1 MSIIPLLS
9 VDGGGIR
16 GIIPGRVLEYL
27 ETQLGTPIQSQFY
40 MSAGASAG
48 GLIVAATSLVDGKPI
63 LTAGEAKNLFIK
75 EGPEIFRK
83 GFLSRTFNVDLPNL
97 FMTKYDGK
105 HLDHVLRETFGDL
118 KLSDLNNDLLVS
130 SYDIVR
136 RKEKLFKSWEAQGNF
151 TNPTDRE
158 QGTNPRSKDYT
169 LFDVTRA
176 TSSAQSYFN
185 VHTAHNMLGE
195 PAHLIDGGNFANN
208 PALMLYADAVRRF
221 GDTHQYVVLSL
232 GSGETERPLDVN
244 ALRNAGI
251 IRWAS
256 PTVGINL
263 GSMRSHD
270 YIMRT
275 LLHKDYIRMQ
285 TDLRR
290 QSPDKP
296 GPSDDFDDAS
306 RENIARLEERAEEL
320 VKAEK
325 NRLDCFVEFLHAN
338 THKTQAELQDE
349 QEHCEKTSPRPS
361 AACDP
366 STLPEPGSIS

>member
-27 ETQLGTPIQSQFY
+27 ETRLGAPIQTQFY

-48 GLIVAATSLVDGKPI
+48 GLIVASTSLVDGKPI
-63 LTAGEAKNLFIK
+63 LTAGEAKNLFIA
-75 EGPEIFRK
+75 EGPDIFRK

-97 FMTKYDGK
+97 FTSKYDGK
-105 HLDHVLRETFGDL
+105 HLDHVLRDTFGDL

-136 RKEKLFKSWEAQGNF
+136 RREKLFKSWEARGNM
-151 TNPTDRE
+151 TNAKDAE
-158 QGTNPRSKDYT
+158 DDPRGKDFT

-176 TSSAQSYFN
+176 TSSAQSYFK

-195 PAHLIDGGNFANN
+195 PSHLIDGGNFANN

-232 GSGETERPLDVN
+232 GSGETERPLDVK

-251 IRWAS
+251 VRWAG

-275 LLHKDYIRMQ
+275 LLNKDYIRMQ

-296 GPSDDFDDAS
+296 APSDDFDDAS

-325 NRLDCFVEFLHAN
+325 DRLDCFVEFLHAN
-338 THKTQAELQDE
+338 QHKTQGELLEE
-349 QEHCEKTSPRPS
+349 QAHCEKKNPRPA

-366 STLPEPGSIS
+366 GSLPEPGSIS

>member
-1 MSIIPLLS
+1 MSIVPLLS

-16 GIIPGRVLEYL
+16 GIIPSRILEYV
-27 ETQLGTPIQSQFY
+27 ETRMGVPVQSRFY

-48 GLIVAATSLVDGKPI
+48 GQIVTATSLVNGKPI
-63 LTAGEAKNLFIK
+63 LTAGETKNLFVV

-83 GFLSRTFNVDLPNL
+83 GFLSRTFNIDLPNL
-97 FMTKYDGK
+97 FTTKYDGK
-105 HLDHVLRETFGDL
+105 HLDHVLRRVFGDL
-118 KLSDLNNDLLVS
+118 KLSDLDNDLLVS

-136 RKEKLFKSWEAQGNF
+136 RKEKLFKSWDARGNF
-151 TNPTDRE
+151 TDPSDRA
-158 QGTNPRSKDYT
+158 QGTDPRSKDYS
-169 LFDVTRA
+169 LFDVARA

-185 VHTAHNMLGE
+185 VYTAHNMLGE
-195 PAHLIDGGNFANN
+195 PSHLIDGGNFANN
-208 PALMLYADAVRRF
+208 PALMLYADAVRRY

-232 GSGETERPLDVN
+232 GSGETERPLDVH

-256 PTVGINL
+256 PTVHINL

-275 LLHKDYIRMQ
+275 LLERDYIRMQ

-306 RENIARLEERAEEL
+306 KENIARLEERAEEL
-320 VKAEK
+320 LKAERH
-325 NRLDCFVEFLHAN
+325 RLDCFVEFLMAN
-338 THKTQAELQDE
+338 KLKTQDELADE
-349 QEHCEKTSPRPS
+349 HEHCERSSPRPKP
-361 AACDP
+361 ACDP
-366 STLPEPGSIS
+366 STLPEPEGTI